1 MIITIVFENG
11 IVQDVEG
18 LPDKWTYLVEDND
31 INGFDIGVWKSEE
44 ERVDRN
50 G

>member
-31 INGFDIGVWKSEE
+31 INGFNMGVYRREQE
-44 ERVDRN
+44 NDE
-50 G
+50 

>member
-31 INGFDIGVWKSEE
+31 INGFDIGVYRREQE
-44 ERVDRN
+44 NAE
-50 G
+50 